1 MMSQHTSHPRSSSTA
16 LLWRWFGPPTSLHIT
31 EELLIKDSP
40 AESELCDTAEG
51 RKLPFSQPHHIL
63 HKHHQEHSSQLHH
76 YLTRQLQR
84 ILPQA
89 TAEGSEHYWGLTRH
103 YKRVEY
109 ILWFTVMF
117 WLMVCSGAQNRDV
130 QLLCNLWNPQNSLT
144 NSYKQLEACYF
155 CAHRKW
161 NIFIDSFL
169 RSNCPDQLNCHLSD
183 IFSDT
188 VTFFTLLHSKMEI
201 LLYGTLTEIWL
212 GMQDRFKTF

>member
-31 EELLIKDSP
+31 EELLIKDVS

-63 HKHHQEHSSQLHH
+63 HKHHQEHSCQLHH

-89 TAEGSEHYWGLTRH
+89 TAVGSEHYWSLTRH

-130 QLLCNLWNPQNSLT
+130 QLLCNLKKSTKL
-144 NSYKQLEACYF
+144 SYKLLQTARSMLLLSSPQMK
-155 CAHRKW
+155 H
-161 NIFIDSFL
+161 FIDSFL

-201 LLYGTLTEIWL
+201 LLYGTLAEIWL